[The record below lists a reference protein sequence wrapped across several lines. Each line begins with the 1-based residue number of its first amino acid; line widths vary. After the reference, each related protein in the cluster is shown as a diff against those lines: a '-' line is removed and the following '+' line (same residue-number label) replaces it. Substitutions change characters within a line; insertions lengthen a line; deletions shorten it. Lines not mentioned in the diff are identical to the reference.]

1 MAYLRQRSA
10 QPAFP
15 RRLVLL
21 RGPPGAGSA
30 QWAMQA
36 LQQGHAAGAADALSQ
51 QLAHVCAA
59 ADFFGEMRDG
69 KWEASVPVD
78 KIQEETGRAL
88 NEARLRLS
96 MELGLE
102 PLYLDGTNVW
112 LWEMR
117 PYVTMA
123 ERLGYVVSVVEP
135 GEVCLQWDDVDFLLS
150 RQSQFGRAELEAMI
164 QSFEGLSPG
173 SNPRPVILAA
183 ERPAEEDEEDDLAD
197 RGQGPVVL
205 PPTALLY
212 KLERLL
218 AEGSELLRYVP
229 PDGDGWGVNGE
240 LSSEWQHFRER
251 ADGSCCFDDR
261 THWRTRLPENGGW
274 SLAELTLLAELR
286 RQASDLPLANL
297 PSAVSHPALF
307 AVAEDSSAA
316 ASAAAAA
323 IVRTPASTESPAPP
337 ASRQQRLQSARQAVL
352 SPSQKAVDQP
362 ARSAVD
368 VPASRLERLRQR
380 VLVKKEQEEAE
391 GPGGTNGGSPEKR
404 RRLTAMAEGARSA
417 AAEREE
423 SPEREEVAVSEARP
437 GEPTED
443 EEVSASTFLGAVKS
457 RLLEWGKVEQYHEF
471 VLALSGSVD
480 ARAAVRILRGH
491 DDLVRVFQRKFAP
504 KADLA
509 AIKAE
514 IKEEE
519 MQDAPRPPPRPPS
532 GPGVVK
538 QELRE
543 PRQGVKQELGG
554 GSAPRPP
561 ATPPPPRGTRAP
573 GGPAPRAGIKAELGV
588 KAEVKLERP
597 EAVPRPPAY
606 GPNEARPAV
615 TIGDDSDDEALDE
628 ASIATAVKRGRDE
641 CVAQLAKTIF
651 RNRFDGNGARLR
663 LSMTQYASRVAAKP
677 RFPREL
683 IILRGAPGVGKTEY
697 AMTQLAELAGFEKD
711 EETAARLTHICA
723 ADDFFETSSGR
734 ERAARASMQNILS
747 LLSGKLGWSS
757 ALSVDM
763 STTRPP
769 HKYQGI
775 RFEIGETGMMPPQ
788 SCHGVVLRFLRTR
801 AGHQTYGR
809 LYESETL
816 GDEAL
821 RAFGGPVR
829 WLLVDQATVE
839 FWLEPSSFAAH
850 AIMAARRS
858 NTVLVAALVV
868 GICCLHI
875 NQHSAFVGPA
885 VSSDRALRGAVE
897 VSQQDL
903 AQLVAAGAV
912 IAVPEAAQARLPD
925 EFVIFAP
932 IVDVLPILPIFFFL
946 LAFLWQ
952 ASVGFR

>member
-1 MAYLRQRSA
+1 MEMDLMDDGEEEDEAPEWMQLLKGPKQTIVVSTSALPPKGKLVPAASAAETGFAPKVSLAKKRPFARFQEPEDEEEEVPAPTTPIAAPSTPPAEHVQEALADHRHIEARINQLALLLFADKALSKLRLGFMAYLRQRSA

-628 ASIATAVKRGRDE
+628 VSIATAVKRGRDE

-734 ERAARASMQNILS
+734 ERASPVY
-747 LLSGKLGWSS
+747 KCE
-757 ALSVDM
+757 
-763 STTRPP
+763 P
-769 HKYQGI
+769 H
-775 RFEIGETGMMPPQ
+775 RLE
-788 SCHGVVLRFLRTR
+788 SCHGRNEVRARLAMEAGIHPIFVDCTNLRLWEMRPYVLLADRL
-801 AGHQTYGR
+801 GQTVADPGS
-809 LYESETL
+809 LPNLQITE
-816 GDEAL
+816 
-821 RAFGGPVR
+821 
-829 WLLVDQATVE
+829 LVT
-839 FWLEPSSFAAH
+839 
-850 AIMAARRS
+850 
-858 NTVLVAALVV
+858 
-868 GICCLHI
+868 
-875 NQHSAFVGPA
+875 NQHRNTLEDGCS
-885 VSSDRALRGAVE
+885 
-897 VSQQDL
+897 
-903 AQLVAAGAV
+903 
-912 IAVPEAAQARLPD
+912 
-925 EFVIFAP
+925 
-932 IVDVLPILPIFFFL
+932 
-946 LAFLWQ
+946 
-952 ASVGFR
+952 